1 VQPTSDNDYDVL
13 PYRSMP
19 FAQTQPSHVAA
30 IATLFGIVPPSAERA
45 RVLELGC
52 AAGGNIIPLAARFPS
67 AQFTGLDLSTR
78 HVDDAQQAIRQ
89 LGLANIEISQ
99 GDLAVIDL
107 ADRQFDYIIC
117 HGVFSWVP
125 RAAQDAIFRICSQ
138 NLVPNGIAYISYN
151 VLPGWHLRK
160 IVRDICA
167 YHAGTDGTPQYRVA
181 RARWMLEQVAKLS
194 SDATNFG
201 RILRDEAKLTTPLP
215 DSYILGEFLA
225 DENTPSYFHEFVD
238 RAADHDLTF
247 LSETNLAVS
256 IPESHGAEQAKLIRA
271 IAGSSGVLIEQY
283 IDFFTGRPF
292 RRSLLIKSTQASKI
306 ERKLSPQRL
315 RSLHFAGQLR
325 LDSAVSKGA
334 TAVFTHEQRSMTTN
348 DPIVRRAMELLASAY
363 PATCSLEELIGG
375 VGMSDT
381 TGPPP
386 DRIAIETRLLDA
398 LFKAVAALYVS
409 VSTLPLKVG
418 RAAAARPTVCKVAR
432 LQATNGQSWASSRQH
447 RPVALHPAMCLL
459 VPFMDGTQDRGAL
472 RHRLADAL
480 RNRQIA
486 AEEVNDDAALANPV
500 ALEAIAATMLDQM
513 LRHLEENALLELNA
527 R

>member
-19 FAQTQPSHVAA
+19 FAQTQPSHLAA

-78 HVDDAQQAIRQ
+78 HVDDARQAIRQ
-89 LGLANIEISQ
+89 LGLTNIEISL

-125 RAAQDAIFRICSQ
+125 RTAQDAIFRICSQ
-138 NLVPNGIAYISYN
+138 NLVPNGVAYISYN

-160 IVRDICA
+160 IVRDICT
-167 YHAGTDGTPQYRVA
+167 YHAGTHGTPQYRVA
-181 RARWMLEQVAKLS
+181 RARWMLDQVAKLS
-194 SDATNFG
+194 SDTTNFG

-225 DENTPSYFHEFVD
+225 DDNTPSYFHEFVD
-238 RAADHDLTF
+238 RAAGHDLTF
-247 LSETNLAVS
+247 LSETNLALS
-256 IPESHGAEQAKLIRA
+256 IPESQGAEQAKLIRA

-292 RRSLLIKSTQASKI
+292 RRSLLIKSAQASRI

-315 RSLHFAGQLR
+315 RSLQFASQLR
-325 LDSAVSKGA
+325 PDSAASKGA

-375 VGMSDT
+375 IGMSDT
-381 TGPPP
+381 PSPPS
-386 DRIAIETRLLDA
+386 DRVAIETRLLDA
-398 LFKAVAALYVS
+398 LFQAVAALHVAI
-409 VSTLPLKVG
+409 STAPLKVG
-418 RAAAARPTVCKVAR
+418 RAAAARPAVCRVAR
-432 LQATNGQSWASSRQH
+432 LQATNGQSWASGLQH
-447 RPVALHPAMCLL
+447 RAVALHPAMRLL
-459 VPFMDGTQDRGAL
+459 LPFMDGTLDRSAL
-472 RHRLADAL
+472 RDRLAEAL
-480 RNRQIA
+480 RNRQITV
-486 AEEVNDDAALANPV
+486 ERLSDDVALADPGTLGVV
-500 ALEAIAATMLDQM
+500 AGTMLDQM
-513 LRHLEENALLELNA
+513 LHYLEENALLDPS
-527 R
+527 